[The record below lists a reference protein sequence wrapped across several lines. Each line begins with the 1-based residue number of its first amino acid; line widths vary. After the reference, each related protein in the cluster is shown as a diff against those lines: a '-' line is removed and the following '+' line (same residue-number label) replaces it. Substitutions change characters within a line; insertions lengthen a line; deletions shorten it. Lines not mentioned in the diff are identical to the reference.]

1 MLAEPGR
8 SRRTWSEKTKFAP
21 GSFGFR
27 NACDKGFLKSPK
39 DGMRALIPE
48 TGLSYQKSEET
59 QIKTAKSRSGKNRLE
74 WKSPCFILS
83 GRSAA
88 W

>member
-1 MLAEPGR
+1 MHADPGR
-8 SRRTWSEKTKFAP
+8 GRQTWSGKTKFAP

-48 TGLSYQKSEET
+48 TGLSYKKVKKRKS
-59 QIKTAKSRSGKNRLE
+59 NRQNPDPE
-74 WKSPCFILS
+74 KI
-83 GRSAA
+83 G
-88 W
+88 

>member
-1 MLAEPGR
+1 MHAEPGR
-8 SRRTWSEKTKFAP
+8 SRLTWSERTKFAP

-48 TGLSYQKSEET
+48 TGLSHQKV
-59 QIKTAKSRSGKNRLE
+59 KKRKSNRQDPDPE
-74 WKSPCFILS
+74 KI
-83 GRSAA
+83 G
-88 W
+88 